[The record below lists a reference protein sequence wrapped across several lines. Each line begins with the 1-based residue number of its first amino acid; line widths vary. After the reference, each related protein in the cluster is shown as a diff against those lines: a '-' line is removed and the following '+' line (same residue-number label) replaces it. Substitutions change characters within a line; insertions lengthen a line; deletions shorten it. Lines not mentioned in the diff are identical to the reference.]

1 MVLVG
6 KSQKTPSYW
15 EASKKFISEKD
26 FLKQLINFDKDNI
39 PDNVISKIR
48 LSYTSNVTIFNV
60 KRVEKASSAAK
71 GLCEWILALDEYDK
85 VLKMVRPK

>member
-1 MVLVG
+1 MG
-6 KSQKTPSYW
+6 KNVKIPSYW

-39 PDNVISKIR
+39 PDNVINKVRQGYI
-48 LSYTSNVTIFNV
+48 SNTAVFNA

-85 VLKMVRPK
+85 VLKIIRPKQ